1 MAKKPVKAAPVAK
14 DKFRIDRQ
22 IDRPVW
28 RVYYW
33 AKRSNAE
40 KYIESA
46 QYTWQ
51 PDSEHSSREA
61 AEARLKELQAGAEK
75 RSLQLP
81 VKRG

>member
-1 MAKKPVKAAPVAK
+1 MAKKPIKAAPVAK
-14 DKFRIDRQ
+14 DTFRIDRQ
-22 IDRPVW
+22 FDRPVW

-40 KYIESA
+40 NYIESA
-46 QYTWQ
+46 QYTWH
-51 PDSEHSSREA
+51 PDSEHNSLAA
-61 AEARLKELQAGAEK
+61 AEARLKELQAGAAK